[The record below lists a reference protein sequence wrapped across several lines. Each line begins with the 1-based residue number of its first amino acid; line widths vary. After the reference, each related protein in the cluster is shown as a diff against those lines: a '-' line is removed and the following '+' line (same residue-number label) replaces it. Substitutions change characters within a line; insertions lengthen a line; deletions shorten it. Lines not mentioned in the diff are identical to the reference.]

1 MFSTDP
7 ATTRDLPLA
16 EVAER
21 LARKT
26 RVQALMTIGSS
37 RNALQPAYSDYDLV
51 IVLEGWPAEVR
62 VGYTII
68 GSKLTDLLFV
78 ESAAITRILS
88 AVEPLDPWNWDGRM
102 VRWLQAGR
110 ILFDRHGAVTRAQ
123 AKVQAG
129 EWVQPPNA
137 AAAYRAWFQINYN
150 LSQTRRMLAA
160 DDPVY
165 GYAIDIRLLYMVA
178 ECITG
183 YFALRGL
190 LWEGEKAAIRYFQN
204 HESEYLTA
212 FTRCI
217 HANDRVQRFRLYEDL
232 ARRTLE
238 PVGGV
243 WGDGQTV
250 FAFDG
255 DADEPAACIET
266 ARCLWTELVTDSET
280 PETHRRTP

>member
-7 ATTRDLPLA
+7 ATTRDLTLA

-26 RVQALMTIGSS
+26 SVQALMTIGSS

-51 IVLEGWPAEVR
+51 IVLEGWPVEIR
-62 VGYTII
+62 VGYTTI
-68 GSKLTDLLFV
+68 GGKLTDLLFV

-88 AVEPLDPWNWDGRM
+88 GAEPLDPWSWDGRM
-102 VRWLQAGR
+102 VRWLQAAR
-110 ILFDRHGAVTRAQ
+110 IMFDRHGAVTRAQ
-123 AKVQAG
+123 VKVQAG
-129 EWVQPPNA
+129 EWVQPPSA

-178 ECITG
+178 ECIPG

-190 LWEGEKAAIRYFQN
+190 LWEGEKAAIRYFQ
-204 HESEYLTA
+204 HHDPEYLTA
-212 FTRCI
+212 FTHCI

-238 PVGGV
+238 PVGGI
-243 WGDGQTV
+243 WGNGQTA

-255 DADEPAACIET
+255 DAGEPAASIEA
-266 ARCLWTELVTDSET
+266 ARRLWTELVADGET
-280 PETHRRTP
+280 TETHERAR